1 MAVLPAGCWESSSRG
16 GKGVV
21 FKVLVLQHPLTVP
34 LGGGGGRM
42 PVPGREHT
50 GDAHAAGC
58 TSRFGRGF
66 ETCLRWMVV
75 LPG

>member
-34 LGGGGGRM
+34 LGGGGGEDARAR
-42 PVPGREHT
+42 PG
-50 GDAHAAGC
+50 AHG
-58 TSRFGRGF
+58 
-66 ETCLRWMVV
+66 
-75 LPG
+75 